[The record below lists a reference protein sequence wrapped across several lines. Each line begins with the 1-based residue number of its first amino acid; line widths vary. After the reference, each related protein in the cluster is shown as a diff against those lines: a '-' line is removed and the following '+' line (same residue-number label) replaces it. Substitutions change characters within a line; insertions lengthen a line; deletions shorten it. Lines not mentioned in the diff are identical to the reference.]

1 MLSLSL
7 AGTVVTLVTAT
18 GHLERA
24 QGSIADVFQRRR
36 PGRAD
41 RYRMNVE
48 LCRAVALRVASS
60 HQLRRREREI
70 CKARS
75 SLMLLSDLEQEM
87 ERRIEAVL

>member
-1 MLSLSL
+1 
-7 AGTVVTLVTAT
+7 
-18 GHLERA
+18 
-24 QGSIADVFQRRR
+24 
-36 PGRAD
+36 
-41 RYRMNVE
+41 MNVE